1 MKVLA
6 LGAHPDDI
14 EIFMFGTLAAM
25 KEQGADLAF
34 AIATDG
40 ARGGTGDPTALAR
53 TRRQEA
59 GEAAA
64 LLGVEPAFLD
74 FPDGELVAD
83 AALIG
88 RLKGLVAET
97 DPDLVITH
105 APNDYHA
112 DHRTLSQAA
121 GIAVSFRAPLLFAET
136 LGGTGFEPTHYID
149 ISAHFDTKAAAIRA
163 HRSQDPERF
172 VERLRAANGY
182 RALQCNGEPGDYA
195 EAYRFEP
202 VFPFADIRDLLP
214 PAPRISPVG
223 DRGRRST

>member
-40 ARGGTGDPTALAR
+40 SRGGTGDPAALAR
-53 TRRQEA
+53 TRREEA
-59 GEAAA
+59 RAAAA
-64 LLGVEPAFLD
+64 LLGVDPVFLD
-74 FPDGELVAD
+74 FPDGELIPDASLISRLKVLVAD
-83 AALIG
+83 
-88 RLKGLVAET
+88 T

-112 DHRTLSQAA
+112 DHRALSQAA
-121 GIAVSFRAPLLFAET
+121 GIAVSFRAPLLFAEA
-136 LGGTGFEPTHYID
+136 LGGTGFEPTTYVD
-149 ISAHFDTKAAAIRA
+149 ISAHFETKAAAIRA
-163 HRSQDPERF
+163 HCSQDPERF
-172 VERLRAANGY
+172 VERITAANGY
-182 RALQCNGEPGDYA
+182 RALQCNGEPGEYA
-195 EAYRFEP
+195 EAFRFQP

-214 PAPRISPVG
+214 PAPRIRPVG
-223 DRGRRST
+223 DRGRRTG